1 MRHQVA
7 GAKLGRTSSHR
18 EAMFR
23 NMATSLFSVERITT
37 TQPKA
42 RAVAQYAERLIT
54 LARRGDLHARRL
66 AFRSIR
72 NDAVLRKL
80 FSELAARYKDRH
92 GGYTRII
99 PLAEWR
105 KGDAAPM
112 AILELVDSPAV
123 LERVTRPKPKITKK
137 KKEREEA
144 VKEEP
149 KGVVPEEKAE
159 AAEEKE
165 VAVPGKEE
173 KSRWKRLKRM
183 LGWHTKREAHSDKT
197 EKKESHRKTAKGTG
211 RSGSKK
217 DSRGKAR

>member
-23 NMATSLFSVERITT
+23 NMATYLFSVERITT

-42 RAVAQYAERLIT
+42 KALAQYAERLIT

-80 FSELAARYKDRH
+80 FSELATRYQNRR

-105 KGDAAPM
+105 KGDAAPL
-112 AILELVDSPAV
+112 AILELVDSPV
-123 LERVTRPKPKITKK
+123 VSERITKPKVKK
-137 KKEREEA
+137 KEKEREEA
-144 VKEEP
+144 AK
-149 KGVVPEEKAE
+149 EKAKGAVTE
-159 AAEEKE
+159 KKAEVTEEKE
-165 VAVPGKEE
+165 VAEKPEKEE
-173 KSRWKRLKRM
+173 KGRWKKLKRM
-183 LGWHTKREAHSDKT
+183 LGWHTKSEARFDKT
-197 EKKESHRKTAKGTG
+197 EKKESHRKTAMGTG